1 MLRPSRHHHPRG
13 WACEE
18 LVRCKNW
25 FPTLW
30 WVNGTNVLVASF
42 FHQRLFLLFFLSP
55 VKCYKYHPLRR
66 YQLFWR
72 QEQTTVEKKTSLRAD
87 QLIKNANMCK
97 LILPSW
103 NSNEPCFFSMGKTWK
118 NIEKITIYNMYLY
131 IYIAKQISRLTRQI
145 HWESTL
151 DSEDPV
157 SSRPI
162 MYVGDFSTGSPAIF
176 CRERL
181 ESERGFKSRLQN
193 VAKRRPNG
201 MDTKWDYFRWI
212 CRMLMNESNVGEIYV

>member
-1 MLRPSRHHHPRG
+1 MSL
-13 WACEE
+13 
-18 LVRCKNW
+18 
-25 FPTLW
+25 
-30 WVNGTNVLVASF
+30 ASF

-55 VKCYKYHPLRR
+55 VKCYKYHSLRR

-103 NSNEPCFFSMGKTWK
+103 NSNEPCFFFHGK
-118 NIEKITIYNMYLY
+118 NIEQKTIYIHMY
-131 IYIAKQISRLTRQI
+131 IYIYTAKQISGLTRHI

-176 CRERL
+176 GREML
-181 ESERGFKSRLQN
+181 ESERSFKSRLQN